1 MKRLIR
7 VRSLHPRLYCESQS
21 TRDVVT
27 QMYKKLFSVSQTDCF
42 ISVGTLGFMTKNHK
56 GGTKLIKMDA
66 G

>member
-7 VRSLHPRLYCESQS
+7 VRSLHPRLYCKSQS

-27 QMYKKLFSVSQTDCF
+27 QMYKKLITLASTVGF
-42 ISVGTLGFMTKNHK
+42 ISVGTLWFITKNQN
-56 GGTKLIKMDA
+56 GGTKLSKMEA

>member
-7 VRSLHPRLYCESQS
+7 VRSLHPRLYCKSQS

-27 QMYKKLFSVSQTDCF
+27 QIYKKLFILAYTAGF
-42 ISVGTLGFMTKNHK
+42 ISVGTLGFITKNHN
-56 GGTKLIKMDA
+56 GGTKLNKMEA

>member
-7 VRSLHPRLYCESQS
+7 VRSLHPRLYCKSQS

-27 QMYKKLFSVSQTDCF
+27 QMYKKLFTVAQTAGF
-42 ISVGTLGFMTKNHK
+42 ISVGTLGFMTKNHN
-56 GGTKLIKMDA
+56 GGTRLSKMEA